1 MLVGHHAVAYAAKRF
16 VPGVPLG
23 ILLAASLFADLL
35 VSVDQLVG
43 VEHARST
50 PGITAFSSLDG
61 YDIALSHS
69 LATSL
74 LWSLIVSGAYLWWRR
89 DQRGATIVGVVVFS
103 HWVLDL
109 VSHRPELPLAP
120 GVCAYLGLGLWNSIP
135 MTFAV
140 EGALWVG
147 GLAIYMRAT
156 RARSR
161 SGTVGLLPLIAI
173 PTAGWIRTP
182 FMSFAPGDI
191 SARTLIAL
199 LALQSGL
206 CVLASWVDRHRSP
219 RSLESAG
226 PTPARTRSSRLR

>member
-1 MLVGHHAVAYAAKRF
+1 MLVGHHAVAYAAKRI

-43 VEHARST
+43 IEHARST
-50 PGITAFSSLDG
+50 PGITAFSSLDA
-61 YDIALSHS
+61 YDIAISHS

-74 LWSLIVSGAYLWWRR
+74 LWSLIVSGTYFWWRR
-89 DQRGATIVGVVVFS
+89 DQRGATVLGLAVFS
-103 HWVLDL
+103 HWVLDF
-109 VSHRPELPLAP
+109 VSHRPQLPLAP
-120 GVCAYLGLGLWNSIP
+120 GVHAYLGLGLWNSIP
-135 MTFAV
+135 MTFAI

-147 GLAIYMRAT
+147 SLVIYIRAT
-156 RARSR
+156 GPRSR

-182 FMSFAPGDI
+182 FMSSGPGDI
-191 SARTLIAL
+191 SAGTLIAL

-226 PTPARTRSSRLR
+226 PSPARTRSSRLR